1 MAYTVSQITA
11 YLKNLLEGQ
20 TTLRS
25 LEVEG
30 EISEYRRSSQL
41 YFTIKDENAKL
52 PCVMFLDSARR
63 GLLCS
68 LEIGKRVRVSGRIT
82 VYPNAGRYQLYA
94 SRVEEVGRGPL
105 NEQLQRLAR
114 ALKEEGLFNPEHK
127 KPLPPYPKRVG
138 LVTANNSAVLEDMR
152 RVFRE
157 RNPYIQLVLSPCRVQ
172 GNGAAK
178 EICRAIRRA
187 ERAGVDVIIVGRGGG
202 SRDDLLEFSDEQ
214 LVRTV
219 YACEVPIVSAVGHE
233 IDYMLIDYVAD
244 VQVQTPT
251 AAAERVAFPID
262 DFMRTIADM
271 HYTLVKGVCRSIEG
285 ARDRVARLQQG
296 MRHLSPKAQLE
307 RRRELL
313 SLSRDRMSVIT
324 AAAIADERRA
334 VMDAERNLRHR
345 MRESLTSYRSRL
357 GMLEAGLT
365 AMSPYRLLEQGYA
378 FVTVEG
384 QPVKGIADLPVGTL
398 MRGYLADGQ
407 FEAQVVSTQE
417 KPGDD
422 E

>member
-1 MAYTVSQITA
+1 MLYTVSQITA

-20 TTLRS
+20 AQLRS

-41 YFTIKDENAKL
+41 YFTITDGDAKL
-52 PCVMFLDSARR
+52 PCVMFADSARR
-63 GLLCS
+63 GLTCS
-68 LEIGKRVRVSGRIT
+68 LAIGKRVRVSGRIT
-82 VYPNAGRYQLYA
+82 VYANAGRYQLYA

-105 NEQLQRLAR
+105 NEQLQQLAR
-114 ALKEEGLFNPEHK
+114 RLKDEGLFDREHK

-187 ERAGVDVIIVGRGGG
+187 ARADVDVIIVGRGGG

-251 AAAERVAFPID
+251 AAAERVAYPID
-262 DFMRTIADM
+262 EFLRTIADR
-271 HYTLVKGVCRSIEG
+271 HYALVNGVCRSVEVT
-285 ARDRVARLQQG
+285 RDRLARLQQG
-296 MRHLSPKAQLE
+296 LRHVSPAEQLR
-307 RRRELL
+307 RRREIL
-313 SLSRDRMSVIT
+313 SLGRKSMNSVMRT
-324 AAAIADERRA
+324 AIADERRETT
-334 VMDAERNLRHR
+334 DAERELRHR
-345 MRESLTSYRSRL
+345 MRESLISYKNRL
-357 GMLEAGLT
+357 GMLETGLA

-378 FVTVEG
+378 FVTVDG
-384 QPVKGIADLPVGTL
+384 RPVKGIADLPAGAL
-398 MRGYLADGQ
+398 MKGYLADGS
-407 FEAQVVSTQE
+407 FEATIVSSQ
-417 KPGDD
+417 PND
-422 E
+422 EG